1 MDNPAQ
7 QKWLDTRDQS
17 RKDGENMI
25 TSAGL
30 GCHTFSTK
38 GCKGFTHIQATNWST
53 ISRHFGLLGSVQFYL

>member
-38 GCKGFTHIQATNWST
+38 GCKGFTHIQATN
-53 ISRHFGLLGSVQFYL
+53 